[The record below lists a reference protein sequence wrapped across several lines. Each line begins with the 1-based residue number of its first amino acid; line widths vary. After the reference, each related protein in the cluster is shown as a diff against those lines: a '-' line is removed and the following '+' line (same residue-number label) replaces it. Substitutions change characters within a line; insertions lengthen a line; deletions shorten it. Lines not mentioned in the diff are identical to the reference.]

1 MASDANEAREGASVP
16 WRLIG
21 WGGAVALLLLPL
33 VAMQFT
39 HEVNWT
45 LSDFI
50 VAGVIFAIVGG
61 TFELAVRASGNWAYR
76 AGVALALAGGFF
88 TVWINLAVGIV
99 GNEDNPINLVFFVV
113 ILVAVAGAI
122 SARFT
127 ADGMKRAMTVTGLFQ
142 AMVGAFIFAA
152 DIGSGDPPG
161 AVRLLILILVLA
173 GFWLASALLFRTA
186 ERRLS

>member
-1 MASDANEAREGASVP
+1 MASNANGGTAGVRVP
-16 WRLIG
+16 WRFLG

-33 VAMQFT
+33 IAMQFT

-50 VAGVIFAIVGG
+50 FAGVIFAIVGG

-76 AGVALALAGGFF
+76 AAVALALAGGFF

-99 GNEDNPINLVFFVV
+99 GNEDNPINLVFFVT
-113 ILVAVAGAI
+113 ILIAVAGSI
-122 SARFT
+122 SARF
-127 ADGMKRAMTVTGLFQ
+127 AAEGMKRAMAVTGIFQ
-142 AMVGAFIFAA
+142 ALVGLFIFFA

-161 AVRLLILILVLA
+161 AIKLLILILALA
-173 GFWLASALLFRTA
+173 GFWLASALLFRKA
-186 ERRLS
+186 AA